1 MRAKKTG
8 YITLMIITLFAIST
22 IAYNTSATIQTSV
35 QVLIENAERLREL
48 SVYRL
53 TLVESY
59 LVNDTTLNVSSTL
72 DQVRSYIA
80 TGDYYLNLS
89 KVAYNNTD
97 YVSARIYAIQAINNY
112 GSALKLLV
120 TIKQVVN
127 ISFNLTLN
135 AVNKT
140 SGNVTMLLVQY
151 QRLNVTIN
159 LLRESLLQ
167 LDKNLTLSNANI
179 SLTVNITEI
188 LDKLDAL
195 QTKINIGI
203 ELLESG
209 DIEGSYDILVEVKR
223 ELTLLRI
230 QINKLVL
237 HVNVFRYRHRVMRR
251 KSVFN
256 ETDVEEIFEK
266 IKDSEVHNE
275 TRGEEERG
283 SHPGMDRGKG
293 KE

>member
-283 SHPGMDRGKG
+283 
-293 KE
+293 